1 MQKEKELLDAVKSRN
16 FKLIEELIAK
26 GADVN
31 YLFETGIDPIFLA
44 VTEKDIEMVMFLLQY
59 NIDLGRQYDKKKFS
73 LLHAAAESYE
83 ITELLLDKGIEV
95 NSKDFY
101 GNTPLF
107 TALYY
112 APLKGGDYKVV
123 ELLLQHG
130 ADPYLK
136 NRVGEILVG
145 KKKVPMGES
154 LSPYIVAERDE
165 NKIELELFNK
175 YKRCQID

>member
-1 MQKEKELLDAVKSRN
+1 MQQEKELLDAVKSRN
-16 FKLIEELIAK
+16 FKLIEELIK
-26 GADVN
+26 GGADVN
-31 YLFETGIDPIFLA
+31 HLFETGIDSIFWA
-44 VTEKDIEMVMFLLQY
+44 VTEKDVEMVRFLLKY
-59 NIDLGRQYDKKKFS
+59 PIDLGRQYDKKKFS
-73 LLHAAAESYE
+73 LLHASAESYD
-83 ITELLLDKGIEV
+83 ITKLLLDKGIEV
-95 NSKDFY
+95 DSKDFY

-112 APLKGGDYKVV
+112 APLKGGTYDVV

-154 LSPYIVAERDE
+154 LSPYMVAERDE
-165 NKIELELFNK
+165 NKIELELFDK
-175 YKRCQID
+175 YKKHAK